1 MDCIK
6 TGLFIRETRKVKGMT
21 QKHLADK
28 LGISDKTVSKWE
40 RGCGLPEV
48 SLWKDLS
55 DALGVNI
62 EDILKGETEQN
73 SFANGNMKNIKYY
86 ICPLCNNLT
95 ISTASAGIYC
105 CGRKLENIIPQ
116 KANDV
121 SKLTV
126 EESDGDWYITSG
138 HPMEKDNYISFVAF
152 VTADSVQ
159 IYKQYPQW
167 SMQARIPKRRH
178 GTLLYYS
185 TTKGL
190 FYQYL

>member
-1 MDCIK
+1 
-6 TGLFIRETRKVKGMT
+6 
-21 QKHLADK
+21 
-28 LGISDKTVSKWE
+28 
-40 RGCGLPEV
+40 
-48 SLWKDLS
+48 
-55 DALGVNI
+55 
-62 EDILKGETEQN
+62 
-73 SFANGNMKNIKYY
+73 MKNIKYY

-116 KANDV
+116 KADDI

-167 SMQARIPKRRH
+167 AMQARIPKRRH

-185 TTKGL
+185 TGKGL